1 MDWIPPASPDV
12 DGAPSASSSSSTTS
26 ASLSHLRLKHAREML
41 DSDPDQFVYAGEV
54 RERNP
59 PPFPPDGT
67 RGEGRRNKCRLERMA
82 QNSPTRKRGFE
93 FMLHFLAHY
102 GK

>member
-54 RERNP
+54 REGNP
-59 PPFPPDGT
+59 PPFPPMGQ
-67 RGEGRRNKCRLERMA
+67 EGRGGGTSVAWREWHRIHQLEKGGS
-82 QNSPTRKRGFE
+82 NLCFI
-93 FMLHFLAHY
+93 F
-102 GK
+102 